1 MCYIPDRIPIFV
13 SRKKKDREVEN
24 TLRHLS
30 FIKNGIIRL
39 MNNVSNILYTIGDRS
54 GVHQIKILKVFVSS
68 RYNDAIYYI
77 NMIRNLPSLSNE
89 LIIQLVTQEAV
100 DIGHFNMRMIDIIE
114 KMESRFIGPQSQI
127 INV

>member
-1 MCYIPDRIPIFV
+1 
-13 SRKKKDREVEN
+13 
-24 TLRHLS
+24 
-30 FIKNGIIRL
+30 
-39 MNNVSNILYTIGDRS
+39 
-54 GVHQIKILKVFVSS
+54 
-68 RYNDAIYYI
+68 
-77 NMIRNLPSLSNE
+77 MIRNLPSLSNE